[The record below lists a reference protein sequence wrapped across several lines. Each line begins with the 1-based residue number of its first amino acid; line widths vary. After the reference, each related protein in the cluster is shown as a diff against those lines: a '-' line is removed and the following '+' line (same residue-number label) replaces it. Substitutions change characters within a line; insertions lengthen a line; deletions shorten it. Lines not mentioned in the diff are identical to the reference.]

1 MKVNFVSLFNSHD
14 HLIHWQTFFFFFFL
28 DQWNLWLCKIQVVFN
43 PDCIPSNPVK
53 SSTSLA
59 SKLFYVMGESPK
71 SKLKRLVYFKWKKL
85 NTDGLS
91 CGNPGLTS
99 AGGDQR
105 NSSSF

>member
-1 MKVNFVSLFNSHD
+1 M
-14 HLIHWQTFFFFFFL
+14 
-28 DQWNLWLCKIQVVFN
+28 VFN
-43 PDCIPSNPVK
+43 PDCIPSNPIK

-91 CGNPGLTS
+91 CGNPGLAS
-99 AGGDQR
+99 AGMIKETLLVFRLGV
-105 NSSSF
+105 SLGP